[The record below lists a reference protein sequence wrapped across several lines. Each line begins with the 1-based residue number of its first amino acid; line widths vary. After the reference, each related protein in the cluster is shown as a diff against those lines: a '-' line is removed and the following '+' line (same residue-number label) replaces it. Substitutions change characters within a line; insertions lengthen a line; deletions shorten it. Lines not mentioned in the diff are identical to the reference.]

1 MQIILSDHNCE
12 GHAEVL
18 FEVLKY
24 RGWLDMIPM
33 KLLWFRDVG
42 LSDRAGDETV
52 WRFCQE
58 HDYLLLTGNR
68 TTTDKDDS
76 LEIIIRRLI
85 TPESLPVVTIGNLK
99 RLLAVPEYRE
109 RCAVRLAEIVLDLET
124 VRGVTR
130 LFIP

>member
-1 MQIILSDHNCE
+1 ML
-12 GHAEVL
+12 
-18 FEVLKY
+18 
-24 RGWLDMIPM
+24 
-33 KLLWFRDVG
+33 
-42 LSDRAGDETV
+42 
-52 WRFCQE
+52 
-58 HDYLLLTGNR
+58 GNR

-99 RLLAVPEYRE
+99 RLLAVREYRE
-109 RCAVRLAEIVLDLET
+109 RCAIRLAEIVLDLEK

>member
-12 GHAEVL
+12 GHAEALFDVL
-18 FEVLKY
+18 RY

-42 LSDRAGDETV
+42 LSDRASDETV

-68 TTTDKDDS
+68 TTTDKDHS
-76 LEIIIRRLI
+76 LELIIRRLI

-99 RLLAVPEYRE
+99 RLLAVPEYCE
-109 RCAVRLAEIVLDLET
+109 RCAVRLAEIVLEIET